1 MNLKKFEY
9 VHKDIPFL
17 KKDILYRFSFILIFL
32 FIFAWQ
38 FATLILNMMT
48 DSITNIMIFSA
59 SFVMILSLL
68 MFFCALMYIFKD
80 FRIISTI
87 KKSGRC
93 VSSVQ
98 VLFNLEK
105 RGFLNL
111 YRLINTIISLLTALV
126 LIASVTYSI
135 LEAHYYSSISYYLP
149 ILVVLCAISFNSVFH
164 IKGEIKT
171 LETVKQYH
179 AIY

>member
-1 MNLKKFEY
+1 MNLKRFEY
-9 VHKDIPFL
+9 QHKDLPFL
-17 KKDILYRFSFILIFL
+17 KKDILYRFVFTML
-32 FIFAWQ
+32 FMFVCVWQ
-38 FATLILNMMT
+38 LASLVIHLLSNDLSHIMMFSSAFVLTL
-48 DSITNIMIFSA
+48 SMI
-59 SFVMILSLL
+59 
-68 MFFCALMYIFKD
+68 MFFCSLLYVFKD

-98 VLFNLEK
+98 ILFNLEK
-105 RGFLNL
+105 RGFLKL
-111 YRLINTIISLLTALV
+111 YQFINSVISLLTALV

-149 ILVVLCAISFNSVFH
+149 ILVLLCIVSFNSVFH
-164 IKGEIKT
+164 IKREIKT
-171 LETVKQYH
+171 LETVQQYH